1 MKRDRSKIEVPYVD
15 WLTSKYDIIVP
26 YIHRDVYK
34 FVSELYKDDLD
45 MLYYGDL
52 YVIPITLEGEEYR
65 IHLYEECCIGSYGA
79 YEHNFIYNGEI
90 YLVILVNN
98 D

>member
-1 MKRDRSKIEVPYVD
+1 MEKDRSKIEVPYVD
-15 WLTSKYDIIVP
+15 WLTSKYDIDVP
-26 YIHRDVYK
+26 QVDKNVYEHAN
-34 FVSELYKDDLD
+34 ELYKEDLD

-65 IHLYEECCIGSYGA
+65 MYLYEECWIGSYGA
-79 YEHNFIYNGEI
+79 YERNFTYGGEI
-90 YLVILVNN
+90 YLAILVNN